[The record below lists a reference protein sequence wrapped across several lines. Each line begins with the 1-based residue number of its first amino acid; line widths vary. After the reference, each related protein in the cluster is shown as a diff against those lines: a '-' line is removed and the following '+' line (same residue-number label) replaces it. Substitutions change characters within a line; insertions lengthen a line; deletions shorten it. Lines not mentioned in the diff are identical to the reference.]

1 MRQRRLKNLEERLEK
16 VSAFLDYDGKENK
29 GNWHSIMPGD
39 KLFLEIGCGK
49 GQFVCSHALADP
61 YSGFIAVEGQLNAV
75 VRAAEKVQKAECDSI
90 YLLATYIHDLR
101 DYFEDGELDGI
112 YLNFS
117 DPWPKEKHKRRRLTH
132 RDNLKAYMKVI
143 KPGGF
148 IEFKTDNDE
157 LFEFSVEEAKML
169 EYNILEMTRDL
180 ETEAFESKNFKT
192 EYEERFI
199 AMGKKI
205 NYIKIG
211 R

>member
-29 GNWHSIMPGD
+29 GNWHNIMPGD

-61 YSGFIAVEGQLNAV
+61 YSGFIAVEGQMNAV
-75 VRAAEKVQKAECDSI
+75 VRAAEKVQKTECDNI

-169 EYNILEMTRDL
+169 EYNILEMTRNL

>member
-1 MRQRRLKNLEERLEK
+1 M
-16 VSAFLDYDGKENK
+16 
-29 GNWHSIMPGD
+29 
-39 KLFLEIGCGK
+39 
-49 GQFVCSHALADP
+49 
-61 YSGFIAVEGQLNAV
+61 
-75 VRAAEKVQKAECDSI
+75 
-90 YLLATYIHDLR
+90 R

-169 EYNILEMTRDL
+169 EYNILEMTRNL